1 MGDFF
6 RDLKNLRIFAA
17 QIGGIMEQLY
27 ELFNAKLAETPTD
40 FLRYLHDRINWKNR
54 MIAILG
60 ERGVGKTTLMLQKIK
75 LDGAANTL
83 YFSADNMFFAQHS
96 LFDTANEFYRKG
108 GQRLYID
115 EIHKY
120 PSWSTELKMIYDY
133 CPQLQVVVTGSS
145 ILDLYKGTADLS
157 RRIICYILKGLSFR
171 EFIAMTKGI
180 VLPPVSLEAI
190 LRHEVPFPFG
200 ERPLALFDDYIK
212 SGYYPFWAETDY
224 TTRLNNVLNLTLEN
238 DIPTYA
244 KMNISTAR
252 KLKQL
257 LFIIS
262 QSVPFKPNF
271 TKIGAAM
278 ECDRGTVADLS
289 FYMEKAHL
297 TMTLRHWDDGMKT
310 FGKMEK
316 MYLGNTNLVYAL
328 ADGKPDSGNLRE
340 TFFLSQMQVNH
351 KVCASAVSD
360 FNIDGTTFEVGGKN
374 KGKKQIANVKDSFV
388 AKDNIEYGYD
398 NIIPLWHFGM
408 NY

>member
-1 MGDFF
+1 
-6 RDLKNLRIFAA
+6 
-17 QIGGIMEQLY
+17 MEQLY
-27 ELFNAKLAETPTD
+27 ELFNAKLAETSTD
-40 FLRYLHDRINWKNR
+40 FLRYLHDRINWQNR

-75 LDGAANTL
+75 LDGTANTL
-83 YFSADNMFFAQHS
+83 YFSADNMYFAQHT

-157 RRIICYILKGLSFR
+157 RRIVSYTLNGLSFR
-171 EFIAMTKGI
+171 EFIAMTRGI
-180 VLPPVSLEAI
+180 VLPSVSFDAI
-190 LRHEVPFPFG
+190 LHHKVPFPEG

-212 SGYYPFWAETDY
+212 SGYYPFWSETDY
-224 TTRLNNVLNLTLEN
+224 TTRLNNVINQTVEN

-244 KMNISTAR
+244 RMNIATTR

-271 TKIGAAM
+271 TEIGAAM

-289 FYMEKAHL
+289 FYMEKARL
-297 TMTLRHWDDGMKT
+297 TMALKHLDDGMKN
-310 FGKMEK
+310 FGKTEK
-316 MYLGNTNLVYAL
+316 LYLGNTTLVYAMSE
-328 ADGKPDSGNLRE
+328 GKPEIGNLRE
-340 TFFLSQMQVNH
+340 TFFLSQMQVNQR
-351 KVCASAVSD
+351 VYASKVSD
-360 FNIDGTTFEVGGKN
+360 FMIDGKTFEVGGKN
-374 KGKKQIANVKDSFV
+374 KNKKHKNAALHFKVVFCSSFWSPSKNKKKD
-388 AKDNIEYGYD
+388 
-398 NIIPLWHFGM
+398 IIL
-408 NY
+408 

>member
-1 MGDFF
+1 MD
-6 RDLKNLRIFAA
+6 K
-17 QIGGIMEQLY
+17 LY
-27 ELFNAKLAETPTD
+27 ELYYAKLDETPTN
-40 FLRYLHDRINWKNR
+40 FLRYLHDRINWDNR

-75 LDGAANTL
+75 LDGAAHTL
-83 YFSADNMFFAQHS
+83 YFGADNVYFSRHT

-120 PSWSTELKMIYDY
+120 PSWSAELKMIYDY
-133 CPQLQVVVTGSS
+133 CPQLQVVITGSS

-157 RRIICYILKGLSFR
+157 RRIISYTLVGLSFR
-171 EFIAMTKGI
+171 EFLAMAKGI
-180 VLPPVSLEAI
+180 VLPPASLEEI
-190 LRHEVPFPFG
+190 LRHEVRFPAG
-200 ERPLALFDDYIK
+200 ERPLALFDDYLK
-212 SGYYPFWAETDY
+212 TGYYPFWKETDFA
-224 TTRLNNVLNLTLEN
+224 TRLTNVINQTVEN

-244 KMNISTAR
+244 KMNISTSR

-262 QSVPFKPNF
+262 QSVPFKPNY

-278 ECDRGTVADLS
+278 ECDRGTVADLAY
-289 FYMEKAHL
+289 YMDKARL
-297 TMTLRHWDDGMKT
+297 TMSLRHQEDGMKNY
-310 FGKMEK
+310 GKPEK
-316 MYLGNTNLVYAL
+316 LYLGNTNLIQAL
-328 ADGKPDSGNLRE
+328 SEGKPEVGNIRE

-351 KVCASAVSD
+351 EVFASKAAD
-360 FNIDGTTFEVGGKN
+360 FLINGKTFEVGGKSKN
-374 KGKKQIANVKDSFV
+374 KKQIAEVKDAFV
-388 AKDNIEYGYD
+388 VKDDIEYGYE

>member
-1 MGDFF
+1 
-6 RDLKNLRIFAA
+6 
-17 QIGGIMEQLY
+17 MENLY
-27 ELFNAKLAETPTD
+27 ELFHAKLAETPTN
-40 FLRYLHDRINWKNR
+40 FLRYLHDSINWKNR

-75 LDGAANTL
+75 LDGSANTL
-83 YFSADNMFFAQHS
+83 YFSADNIYFAQHS

-133 CPQLQVVVTGSS
+133 CPQLQVVVAGSS

-157 RRIICYILKGLSFR
+157 RRIISYTLTGLSFR
-171 EFIAMTKGI
+171 EFLAKTKDI
-180 VLPPVSLEAI
+180 MLPPVSFEAI
-190 LRHEVPFPFG
+190 LRHEVSFPDG
-200 ERPLALFDDYIK
+200 ERPLALFDEYIK
-212 SGYYPFWAETDY
+212 SGYYPFWGETDY
-224 TTRLNNVLNLTLEN
+224 TTRLNNVINQTVEN

-244 KMNISTAR
+244 KMNVATAR

-262 QSVPFKPNF
+262 QSVPFKPNY

-278 ECDRGTVADLS
+278 ECDRGTVADLAV
-289 FYMEKAHL
+289 YMEKARL
-297 TMTLRHWDDGMKT
+297 TMSLKHLDDGMKN
-310 FGKMEK
+310 FGKLGK
-316 MYLGNTNLVYAL
+316 LYLGNTNLVYAL
-328 ADGKPDSGNLRE
+328 SEGKPDVGNLRE
-340 TFFLSQMQVNH
+340 TFFLSQMQVNQ
-351 KVCASAVSD
+351 KVYASKVSD
-360 FNIDGTTFEVGGKN
+360 FLVEGKTFEVGGKS
-374 KGKKQIANVKDSFV
+374 KSKKQIVQTKDAFV
-388 AKDNIEYGYD
+388 VKDNIEYGYE